1 MATKEINRL
10 ENSRHHHAPNSWG
23 KKFLALIEL
32 LGFTH
37 IRRLRVS
44 HPIVVNSYYYAGLIL
59 GIKSAK

>member
-10 ENSRHHHAPNSWG
+10 QNSRRHHAPNSWG
-23 KKFLALIEL
+23 KKFYTLIAY

-37 IRRLRVS
+37 IRRLRAS

>member
-10 ENSRHHHAPNSWG
+10 QNSRRHHAPNSWG

-37 IRRLRVS
+37 IRRLRAS
-44 HPIVVNSYYYAGLIL
+44 HPIVVNSYYYVGLGL
-59 GIKSAK
+59 SLNLTK